1 MQRIKRSTSPSVF
14 SSYFKIINHVHETGF
29 SKHSFKTTRWFL
41 KICKIFDWLSR
52 IKVRK
57 LLPHY
62 RRKNLFSTIFF
73 EQRLKEKLH
82 TWYDYYFWESCLLY
96 FVVASF
102 VVDIVSSKLL
112 NLVTDFPSIE
122 SLQVMMLAKDSSRSK
137 FPLKKVSF
145 LLTNEKTRSSSALE
159 CRITRIK
166 ATLISRGNRRDPMQ
180 SFKLLR

>member
-82 TWYDYYFWESCLLY
+82 TRYDYYFWESCLLY

-122 SLQVMMLAKDSSRSK
+122 SLQVMMLAKDSQDLSSLWRK
-137 FPLKKVSF
+137 FHFCWLMKKHV
-145 LLTNEKTRSSSALE
+145 
-159 CRITRIK
+159 
-166 ATLISRGNRRDPMQ
+166 PPQ
-180 SFKLLR
+180 H